1 MDNNGN
7 AAERV
12 LMLFCRLMRRER
24 LNKQNIAM
32 EYQITGRS
40 VNRDFL
46 IIREVLAELRE
57 GGELIFD
64 RSDESYYFSQP
75 SPVGMDSMDVMAFLK
90 VLLGARAFRQD
101 EVRRLV
107 DSIRSLLPEKESR
120 ELYRAIEDDLASYVA
135 PLHQKALV
143 KTQWDLSRCIAER
156 RKILLHYKRHDGTE
170 IRRKVLPVQI
180 AFAEFYFYLVA
191 FRLDENYDYPAFFRL
206 DRIDSFEPLGRLREP
221 AREARFRFGD
231 MRPAVTFM
239 YGGKLETI
247 TFRCKAFAAEA
258 MLDRV
263 MDYEIL
269 KEQEGDVW
277 VKANTFDEGFLRW
290 AAMQGTAV
298 EILRP
303 RRLRKEMAKRCKAIL
318 QMYEDENKEDDDE

>member
-1 MDNNGN
+1 MDNNSN

-57 GGELIFD
+57 GGELLFD
-64 RSDESYYFSQP
+64 RSDESYYFSQALP
-75 SPVGMDSMDVMAFLK
+75 AGMDSMEVMAFLK

-143 KTQWDLSRCIAER
+143 KMQWDLSRCIAER
-156 RKILLHYKRHDGTE
+156 RKILLNYTRHDDKM
-170 IRRKVLPVQI
+170 IQRKVLPVQI
-180 AFAEFYFYLVA
+180 VFSEFYFYLVA

-206 DRIDSFEPLGRLREP
+206 DRIDSFELLGKLREP
-221 AREARFRFGD
+221 MQETRFRFGE
-231 MRPAVTFM
+231 MRPAVPFM

-247 TFRCKAFAAEA
+247 TFRCKKFSMEA
-258 MLDRV
+258 ILDRI
-263 MDYEIL
+263 MDYQII
-269 KEQEGDVW
+269 KEKGDDAW
-277 VKANTFDEGFLRW
+277 VVANTFDEGFLRW

-303 RRLRKEMAKRCKAIL
+303 KRLRNKMVERCKEIL
-318 QMYEDENKEDDDE
+318 KMYEPKDKEDDD